1 MEVLGNCNARAL
13 RVRGYNSAEPEVI
26 SAVHCCATALLERIS
41 RPFADPRPHTSF
53 RQLVVSIGEVAPT

>member
-41 RPFADPRPHTSF
+41 RPFADPSRTRLSANWLF
-53 RQLVVSIGEVAPT
+53 R